1 LSLYA
6 LLAGF
11 GPAARFGHVPRSQ
24 WSALDGLET
33 DELQTVLCYHDAQT
47 DDQALTGA
55 VVRSAQALGAR
66 LLCPAQFTGAA
77 LSEHAA
83 QLHYMHEGREQ
94 RCRARVLVNAAGP
107 WADTLAQRI
116 APAIA
121 VPAIECVQGAHI
133 VLPGSI
139 ERGIY
144 YVESP
149 RDGRALFVMPWR
161 GALMIG
167 TTETRFHGD
176 PATVAPSHAELHY
189 LLGVLRNYFPR
200 YCSSRIEDITGSFA
214 GLRVLPGGSGHA
226 FHRSRE
232 TRLVP
237 DRMPRPRVLSI
248 YGGKLTTY
256 RAVAQ
261 RALER
266 IAASLPRRRALER
279 TDQLPLHGI

>member
-1 LSLYA
+1 MA
-6 LLAGF
+6 N
-11 GPAARFGHVPRSQ
+11 VPRAH
-24 WSALDGLET
+24 WDALDGLDT
-33 DELQTVLCYHDAQT
+33 SELETVLCYHDAQT

-66 LLCPAQFTGAA
+66 LLCPAQLTGAS
-77 LSEHAA
+77 LFEDGVE
-83 QLHYMHEGREQ
+83 LHYTQQLREQ

-107 WADTLAQRI
+107 WADALAQRVT
-116 APAIA
+116 PAIA
-121 VPAIECVQGAHI
+121 VPALERVQGAHI

-176 PATVAPSHAELHY
+176 PATVTPSHAEIHY
-189 LLGVLRNYFPR
+189 LLGVLKHYFPR
-200 YCSSRIEDITGSFA
+200 YRHSGSEDITGSFA
-214 GLRVLPGGSGHA
+214 GLRVLPGGAGHA

-232 TRLVP
+232 TLLVP
-237 DRMPRPRVLSI
+237 DRTLRPRLLSI

-261 RALER
+261 RALGR
-266 IAASLPRRRALER
+266 IASSLPQRRALER
-279 TDQLPLHGI
+279 TDQLPLHAG